1 MQTQVQACARVNL
14 LLTELTVNGT
24 IQTAKEIQALLREV
38 RQDPVSLR
46 LWRIPEVEH
55 WQDMVVLP

>member
-1 MQTQVQACARVNL
+1 M
-14 LLTELTVNGT
+14 NGT

-55 WQDMVVLP
+55 WQDMVVLPQLTRLMRIVLKVDQLVAT